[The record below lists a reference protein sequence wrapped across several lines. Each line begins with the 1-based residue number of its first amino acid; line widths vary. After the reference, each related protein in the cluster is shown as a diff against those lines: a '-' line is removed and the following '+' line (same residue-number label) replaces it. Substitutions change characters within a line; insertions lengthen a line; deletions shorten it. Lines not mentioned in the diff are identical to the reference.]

1 MTNGIQ
7 IDQVEIEIT
16 QITRNGDVTVKL
28 SSKNHNGDISEI
40 LKLISNKTI
49 EVSVHS
55 EEVPNYKVSH

>member
-1 MTNGIQ
+1 MQ
-7 IDQVEIEIT
+7 IDQIEIRIT
-16 QITRNGDVTVKL
+16 EITRNGDVTVKL
-28 SSKNHNGDISEI
+28 LSKNQNMDSSEI

>member
-1 MTNGIQ
+1 MQ
-7 IDQVEIEIT
+7 IDRIEIR
-16 QITRNGDVTVKL
+16 ITEINRNGEVTVKL
-28 SSKNHNGDISEI
+28 SSKNQNGDSSEI